1 MGYSGARTVNGSS
14 DTLLQYPMTLRKGT
28 KDPYLPRLVKSI
40 YYLLRVKRENLII
53 KRTQAKAFS
62 IYKELNGEPKY
73 LK

>member
-1 MGYSGARTVNGSS
+1 MN
-14 DTLLQYPMTLRKGT
+14 LRKGT